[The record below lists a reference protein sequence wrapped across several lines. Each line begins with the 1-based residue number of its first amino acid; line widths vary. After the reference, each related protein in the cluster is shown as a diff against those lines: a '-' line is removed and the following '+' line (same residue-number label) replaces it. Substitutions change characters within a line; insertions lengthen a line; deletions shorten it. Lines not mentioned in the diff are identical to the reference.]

1 MKNENA
7 QVHVIDAI
15 TAISIIILSIIF
27 AGSIAPVQST
37 VNPGTSSQLK
47 ILADDA
53 LRTLDTEMSEDDIKL
68 TKLEYYLW
76 SYTSSPFKN
85 FDVRLTDFLNE
96 SFPSTI
102 SVSYNIWYYNSS
114 NKKTVLWYPDE
125 ARLTFGTVIRS
136 HRIVFDRYSNYVYDV
151 ILEVWWI

>member
-1 MKNENA
+1 LQNENA

-15 TAISIIILSIIF
+15 TAISIIILAIIF
-27 AGSIAPVQST
+27 AGNIAPVQST

-53 LRTLDTEMSEDDIKL
+53 LRTLDSNMSSHENQ

-76 SYTSSPFKN
+76 DRVKYNNTN
-85 FDVRLTDFLNE
+85 NELLTFLNK
-96 SFPSTI
+96 SFPKTL

-114 NKKTVLWYPDE
+114 SNKTVLWYPDV
-125 ARLTFGTVIRS
+125 ARLTFGTVVRS
-136 HRIVFDRYSNYVYDV
+136 HRIVVVEHSGNVYNYDV
-151 ILEVWWI
+151 ILEVWGV